1 MYHSHG
7 TQHGQVLPEFDL
19 YFEVNLWTTVRAA
32 GAAGRPWW
40 TEIITVATANYASV
54 CLVRK
59 SGKGDPFISVLE
71 LRPLEM
77 DMYNMTAEGQALLL
91 QQRIDYGSITG
102 RIVRY
107 CNIITIFI
115 MVY

>member
-1 MYHSHG
+1 MYQSHG
-7 TQHGQVLPEFDL
+7 TEHGRVLPEFDL

-32 GAAGRPWW
+32 NAAGRPWW

-59 SGKGDPFISVLE
+59 SGNPFISVLE

-77 DMYNMTAEGQALLL
+77 DMYNMTTEGKALVL
-91 QQRIDYGSITG
+91 QQRIDFGSRTG
-102 RIVRY
+102 KVVRY
-107 CNIITIFI
+107 CNITIF
-115 MVY
+115 YLTNFL